1 MSSTKHP
8 FTPQAEAMRLIQ
20 IKRTKGASKTAN
32 RSSPFKLSQTASGS
46 GDRKRRVWGMVLGS
60 ILLIALLFALPA
72 TAQDAETTPEP
83 APDTGVWV
91 TTQDFVS
98 LREGPGSG
106 FNRLAIV
113 PAATTVPAIGRTAE
127 TLWVQVWYNGT
138 RGWIAQ
144 RYLVWTGN
152 IVNLP
157 VDGIDP
163 VPYVRL
169 IGVLGITTR
178 ETNLYATQVAPSD
191 QVGTI
196 PPATIVELTARLGT
210 EGYIQ
215 YQIRHEGQLYWVGSW
230 DIRIINGSYL
240 SLLDTTY
247 LYPYGRIV
255 TQLGR
260 DLRDGA
266 SALSRIESIWVNLG
280 TGQGVSCASVPR
292 YAERELTDTDVN
304 KEDIFR
310 PATIALDGAIN
321 EINSAI
327 SLFADACSR
336 AQNEE
341 GFFLTQ
347 QDVESALIALDNAR
361 RNLNLSQSLLNALA
375 PRDPLVGRLR
385 NEDG

>member
-1 MSSTKHP
+1 VNKQKYPLTLNPSPTRGEGLKIRMAP
-8 FTPQAEAMRLIQ
+8 LAQGLG
-20 IKRTKGASKTAN
+20 GA
-32 RSSPFKLSQTASGS
+32 
-46 GDRKRRVWGMVLGS
+46 VLTR
-60 ILLIALLFALPA
+60 IMIFVFCMIWFALPA
-72 TAQDAETTPEP
+72 HAQEATPEP
-83 APDTGVWV
+83 TPAAPETSVYV

-98 LREGPGSG
+98 LREGPGQG
-106 FNRLAIV
+106 FDRIAVV
-113 PAATTVPAIGRTAE
+113 PAAVTLPAIGRTAE
-127 TLWVQVWYNGT
+127 TLWVQVWYNGV
-138 RGWIAQ
+138 RGWISQ
-144 RYLVWTGN
+144 RYLVWSGN

-178 ETNLYATQVAPSD
+178 ETNLYARQVAPSD

-247 LYPYGRIV
+247 LYPYGRLV

-260 DLRDGA
+260 DIRDGQR
-266 SALSRIESIWVNLG
+266 SLSQIEDIWVTLG
-280 TGQGVSCASVPR
+280 TGQGISCARVPR
-292 YAERELTDTDVN
+292 YARREITDTDVN
-304 KEDIFR
+304 QEEIFR
-310 PATIALDGAIN
+310 PAAIALDGAIA
-321 EINSAI
+321 EINTAI

-336 AQNEE
+336 AQNEA

-347 QDVESALIALDNAR
+347 QDVEAALLALDNAR

-385 NEDG
+385 NEDD

>member
-1 MSSTKHP
+1 M
-8 FTPQAEAMRLIQ
+8 MRGIIL
-20 IKRTKGASKTAN
+20 G
-32 RSSPFKLSQTASGS
+32 L
-46 GDRKRRVWGMVLGS
+46 MV
-60 ILLIALLFALPA
+60 ALFA
-72 TAQDAETTPEP
+72 TGVSAQEATPEP
-83 APDTGVWV
+83 TEAAPDTGIWV

-98 LREGPGSG
+98 LREGPGMG
-106 FNRLAIV
+106 FERLAVV
-113 PAATTVPAIGRTAE
+113 PAAVTLPAIGRTAE

-144 RYLVWTGN
+144 RYLVWSGD
-152 IVNLP
+152 IVSLP

-178 ETNLYATQVAPSD
+178 ETNLYAREIAPSD

-196 PPATIVELTARLGT
+196 PPATVVELTARLGT

-215 YQIRHEGQLYWVGSW
+215 FQIRHEGQLYWVGSW
-230 DIRIINGSYL
+230 DIRVINGNYR

-260 DLRDGA
+260 DIRAGYN
-266 SALSRIESIWVNLG
+266 ALYNIEQIWVQLG
-280 TGQGVSCASVPR
+280 TGSGVSCGYVPR
-292 YAERELTDTDVN
+292 YAERDLTDTDVN
-304 KEDIFR
+304 QEDIFR
-310 PATIALDGAIN
+310 PSAIALDNAIV
-321 EINSAI
+321 EINAAI

-336 AQNEE
+336 ARSED

-347 QDVESALIALDNAR
+347 QDVETALRALDNAR
-361 RNLNLSQSLLNALA
+361 RNLNLAQSLLNALA

-385 NEDG
+385 NEDGDE